1 MGQVTTKGQIT
12 IPADIRRKHG
22 LLPHAEVEVV
32 EKDGLVVVQLKKG
45 GINRGRWIA
54 EQLRGRLKG
63 KTTMTTEEVM
73 ALTRGEDDGTFR

>member
-12 IPADIRRKHG
+12 IPAEIRRKHG

-45 GINRGRWIA
+45 GMNRGRWIA
-54 EQLRGRLKG
+54 EQLRGKATNLEF
-63 KTTMTTEEVM
+63 TTDEIMRM
-73 ALTRGEDDGTFR
+73 TRGDD